1 MAVGL
6 CGAAAPAERA
16 WPPRPPRPGWGLPWA
31 PPTHTHTRRTWD
43 ILYPEAS
50 CRPVS
55 LYLIHFR
62 NTLFM
67 SPWSSLELARELLTS
82 APTTGDFRKHPRS
95 DRCPQPCSGAVGL
108 WAGQTEEPLSPL
120 GPAPTHLRSSA
131 VVRRV
136 LLVDLCISVSLT
148 KTASSRFS
156 DARLR
161 RNIETAPDFSH
172 RRRHAF
178 SGSSGSA
185 LSNNR
190 LYKTCLTNTSRPAE
204 HGIDGDRSC

>member
-1 MAVGL
+1 MGHTGAGTHQGPLAPPEAQRAVPTPCL
-6 CGAAAPAERA
+6 RT
-16 WPPRPPRPGWGLPWA
+16 WPPDREGECPLSPGLRYGARDTHRPHGRGALRCGHSCREGMAPTPTSPRLGSPLGTS
-31 PPTHTHTRRTWD
+31 PPTRTCRTWD

-108 WAGQTEEPLSPL
+108 WAEQTEEPLSPL

-131 VVRRV
+131 RGSESPACCPVT
-136 LLVDLCISVSLT
+136 S
-148 KTASSRFS
+148 AS
-156 DARLR
+156 
-161 RNIETAPDFSH
+161 PSH
-172 RRRHAF
+172 
-178 SGSSGSA
+178 
-185 LSNNR
+185 
-190 LYKTCLTNTSRPAE
+190 
-204 HGIDGDRSC
+204 